1 MAVRSVIAQTVK
13 VNCERKHFR
22 QEEALFFLFW
32 PMDSQQ
38 EMVLT
43 FGMTAGFAF
52 KELWVGVSVRGQTRA
67 VVKGEICFV
76 LFSPGS

>member
-1 MAVRSVIAQTVK
+1 
-13 VNCERKHFR
+13 
-22 QEEALFFLFW
+22 
-32 PMDSQQ
+32 MDSQQ

-52 KELWVGVSVRGQTRA
+52 KELWVGVSVSGQTRV

-76 LFSPGS
+76 LFSPGSWMYEEQKDSKIDTLGQVLFTPILFHF